1 MWARRPYEKSSNR
14 EWRLFF
20 KQDYW
25 KKRLCFPLFCHLIQ
39 AINTQLDIGLSS
51 SGARGRLSIFWV
63 KIQTEQWCFS
73 LDENAETWSGRPLFT
88 LVVLYCVLVI
98 CLIAFGPPVKRS
110 PSSDDGQKERCGQI
124 FASYLDLVYLKR
136 FSSHNPKALA
146 ST

>member
-1 MWARRPYEKSSNR
+1 MKKVCFSAEI
-14 EWRLFF
+14 
-20 KQDYW
+20 QDP
-25 KKRLCFPLFCHLIQ
+25 KVALEL
-39 AINTQLDIGLSS
+39 GS
-51 SGARGRLSIFWV
+51 SG
-63 KIQTEQWCFS
+63 
-73 LDENAETWSGRPLFT
+73 ETRSGWPLFT